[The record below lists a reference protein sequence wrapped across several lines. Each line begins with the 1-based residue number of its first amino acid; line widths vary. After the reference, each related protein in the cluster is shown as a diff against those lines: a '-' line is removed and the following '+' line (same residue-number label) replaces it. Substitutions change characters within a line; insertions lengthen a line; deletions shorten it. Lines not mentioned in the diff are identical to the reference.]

1 MVERHSSKLVTLV
14 QIQKEI
20 FMIKFFVGRA
30 YFGNAST
37 AAQKTNKKSTKN
49 GGGRTVETH
58 PHSHSGAL
66 AALAHR
72 CAEKYSN
79 NSVLFNYTK
88 L

>member
-58 PHSHSGAL
+58 PPL
-66 AALAHR
+66 YPQKR
-72 CAEKYSN
+72 
-79 NSVLFNYTK
+79 
-88 L
+88 